1 VTCVIVR
8 CSIAVNTEESSSL
21 VQDELFI
28 NKCLSFVK
36 CLTAKL
42 VGHVMNTDMV
52 KKTTTNENELL
63 SQLIFLKSAN
73 I

>member
-1 VTCVIVR
+1 MTCVIVR

-52 KKTTTNENELL
+52 KKLQQTKTNYSVN
-63 SQLIFLKSAN
+63 SYF
-73 I
+73 